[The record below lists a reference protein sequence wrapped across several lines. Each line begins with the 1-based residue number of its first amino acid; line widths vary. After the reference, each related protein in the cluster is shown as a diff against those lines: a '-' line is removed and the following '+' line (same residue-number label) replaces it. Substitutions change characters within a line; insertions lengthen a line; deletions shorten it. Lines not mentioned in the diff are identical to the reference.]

1 MNRLWGY
8 VSAIIVAMLFGVW
21 FTLDKILLGYLH
33 PLALAAM
40 IYMMASAF
48 LFLIRV
54 SPLHNRILRII
65 HRESKVEI
73 HISRKNY
80 FTLFLTALFG
90 AAIAPALYLN
100 GLNQITAVNA
110 ALLTNVEILFIII
123 LGIFFLKETVKLK
136 DIAGFAFL
144 LVGAIF
150 LSTNNPQNI
159 SFDQNLV
166 GSLLVIASCFFW
178 SMDTTLT
185 KFLSNKRDIFFLTG
199 LKCAIGGLI
208 LFTIS
213 LCLGLSFSLPLNM
226 IPILLFIGLVCM
238 SFSIVLT
245 YLAIREIGSTRTG
258 SIFSTSS
265 LFGAFVAF
273 LVLGE
278 PLKISQLLFGVLMF
292 IGILILYKDE
302 KGKKRMKLDNTNKEL

>member
-1 MNRLWGY
+1 MDRFWGY
-8 VSAIIVAMLFGVW
+8 LSAIMVAMLFGVW
-21 FTLDKILLGYLH
+21 FTLDKILLNYLH

-40 IYMMASAF
+40 VYTLASVF
-48 LFLIRV
+48 LFIIRL
-54 SPLHNRILRII
+54 SPLHPHILEII

-73 HISRKNY
+73 NISRRNY

-90 AAIAPALYLN
+90 AFIAPALYLN

-110 ALLTNVEILFIII
+110 ALLTNVEILFIIL
-123 LGIFFLKETVKLK
+123 LGIFFLKEKVKLK
-136 DIAGFAFL
+136 DLVGFAFL
-144 LVGAIF
+144 LLGAIF
-150 LSTNNPQNI
+150 LSTNNLQNL

-166 GSLLVIASCFFW
+166 GSLLVVASCFFW

-199 LKCAIGGLI
+199 LKCGIGGLI
-208 LFTIS
+208 LLAVS
-213 LCLGLSFSLPLNM
+213 YLLGLSFELPLDKV
-226 IPILLFIGLVCM
+226 PLLLFIGLGCM
-238 SFSIVLT
+238 SFSIVLI

-265 LFGAFVAF
+265 LFGALIAF

-278 PLKISQLLFGVLMF
+278 PLEITQLLFGVLMF
-292 IGILILYKDE
+292 VGILILYKDGDL
-302 KGKKRMKLDNTNKEL
+302 KSDGLKLN